1 MDDRVEA
8 MRILSAG
15 NTIMMLVLGAILVLQ
30 VSLDL
35 RSHKSS
41 PFILEWCNTIRRVRF
56 FSRTWDAYPR
66 GVS

>member
-30 VSLDL
+30 GGQEYARRAEL
-35 RSHKSS
+35 RELAR
-41 PFILEWCNTIRRVRF
+41 LEKAEKEEAVR
-56 FSRTWDAYPR
+56 STSEKDKKE
-66 GVS
+66 